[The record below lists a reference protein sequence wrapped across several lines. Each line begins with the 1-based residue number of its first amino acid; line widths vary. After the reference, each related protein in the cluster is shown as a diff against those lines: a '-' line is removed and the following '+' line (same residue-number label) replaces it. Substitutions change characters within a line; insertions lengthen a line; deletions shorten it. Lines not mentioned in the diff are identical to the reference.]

1 MTLLAVTVSRRFPPL
16 TDLESVIWPGI
27 MLAAFVVTAAV
38 VDLMVLFAARW
49 KMIDLP
55 NRRSAH
61 ALPTA
66 RGGGAAIILV
76 MIAGTM
82 LAAIKWEERAAA
94 ILLGALLPSA
104 VVGAVGLWD
113 DIRPLNAKLRLL
125 IQIGIGLWITAVLQ
139 PFEAIHLP
147 GMPAVELGAL
157 AWPLTV
163 LWVVGM
169 INAFNFIDGVDGM
182 AGTCGLVAGLT
193 IAGFGLVAWVPP
205 LMVLGGLV
213 AAATGGFLV
222 FNWQP
227 ARIFMGD
234 IGSAF
239 LGAFLAAI
247 PLLFEG
253 DLRATL
259 LVPIVMGMWPVIFDP
274 LVSVI
279 RRLASGHNP
288 LEPHREFFFHRL
300 VRGGLSHA
308 RVSLLYG
315 GLAGAGAVAGG
326 LMLDDTL
333 PEAVRAAMPLVVV
346 GMAAGLAVGTEA
358 WCSRRELAPP
368 GAVER
373 SPSESSL

>member
-1 MTLLAVTVSRRFPPL
+1 MTPMAAVISERFPPL
-16 TDLESVIWPGI
+16 TDLESVIWPGVI
-27 MLAAFVVTAAV
+27 LTAFVATAAI
-38 VDLMVLFAARW
+38 VDVMVLLAARW

-61 ALPTA
+61 SLPTA

-76 MIAGTM
+76 TTMGTV
-82 LAAIKWEERAAA
+82 LAAVKWENQAWR
-94 ILLGALLPSA
+94 ILVGSLLPS
-104 VVGAVGLWD
+104 VLIGIVGLID
-113 DIRPLNAKLRLL
+113 DMKPLNAKLRL
-125 IQIGIGLWITAVLQ
+125 VLQ
-139 PFEAIHLP
+139 IVVAVWIATVLGPFQSVSIPGLP
-147 GMPAVELGAL
+147 ELSLGVFG
-157 AWPLTV
+157 WPLTV

-182 AGTCGLVAGLT
+182 AGTCGLMAGLMV
-193 IAGFGLVAWVPP
+193 AAYGLVAWIPP

-213 AAATGGFLV
+213 AATTGGFLV

-239 LGAFLAAI
+239 LGTFLAAV

-253 DLRATL
+253 DLRDR
-259 LVPIVMGMWPVIFDP
+259 LVVPVVMGMWPVIFDP

-279 RRLASGHNP
+279 RRAASGHNP

-300 VRGGLSHA
+300 VRGGMSHA

-315 GLAGAGAVAGG
+315 VLAAAGVVAGG
-326 LMLDDTL
+326 LMFDVDM
-333 PEAVRAAMPLVVV
+333 PMPVRSSMPLLVL
-346 GMAAGLAVGTEA
+346 ATAGLLAWGTES

-368 GAVER
+368 GAVEH
-373 SPSESSL
+373 SPSE